1 MTGRCGPEPRR
12 QRLAYH
18 QVAPYNNKNHAQW
31 MITMKLLQKTASAIL
46 VSSLIAGTASA
57 QVSDDEIRI
66 GYLADMSGTYRD
78 LAGPGG
84 LEALKMAVEDFGGSV
99 DGKKIVIF
107 NADDLNKPDVGANT
121 VRQWVDERNVD
132 MVTGLVAS
140 SVVLAASKVVEQA
153 DKLALISGA
162 ASSSLTNEHCSPNH
176 IHWTYDTYA
185 LANGTAKALMESG
198 GKSWYLLTADYAFG
212 HSLASDIGRVVK
224 AGGGSVLGE
233 VRHPFPSSD
242 FSSYVLQA
250 QGSGAEVI
258 ALANAGSDTVNA
270 LKTASQ
276 FGVAQAGQK
285 LAGMVVFLN
294 DIHAMGLDVT
304 QGLMLTTGWYW
315 DMNDETR
322 AWAQRYYERFKR
334 MPGMSQA
341 GIYSA
346 TMHYLN
352 AIKATGSD
360 DAKTVRA
367 QMAATPVNDMLA
379 KGGKIREDGR
389 MVHDMYLAQVK
400 TPAESKGEWDLYR
413 IVSTIPGEQAYRPLA
428 ESQCRLVTGKV
439 AQH

>member
-1 MTGRCGPEPRR
+1 
-12 QRLAYH
+12 
-18 QVAPYNNKNHAQW
+18 
-31 MITMKLLQKTASAIL
+31 MKVFQKTATALL
-46 VSSLIAGTASA
+46 VSSLIAGTAQA
-57 QVSDDEIRI
+57 QISDDEIRI

-84 LEALKMAVEDFGGSV
+84 LEALEMAVEDFGGNV

-132 MVTGLVAS
+132 MVTGLVAT

-162 ASSSLTNEHCSPNH
+162 ASSSLTNEYCSPNH

-185 LANGTAKALMESG
+185 LANGTAKAVIQNG
-198 GKSWYLLTADYAFG
+198 GKTWYMLTADYAFG
-212 HSLASDIGRVVK
+212 HSLASDITKVVK
-224 AGGGSVLGE
+224 EGGGQVLGE
-233 VRHPFPSSD
+233 VRHPFPTND
-242 FSSYVLQA
+242 FSSYMLQA

-270 LKTASQ
+270 LKTASE
-276 FGVAQAGQK
+276 FGVTQSGQK

-294 DIHAMGLDVT
+294 DIHAMGLNVT

-315 DMNDETR
+315 DMNDETHT
-322 AWAQRYYERFKR
+322 WSNRYFERFGR
-334 MPGMSQA
+334 MPSMAQA
-341 GIYSA
+341 GVYSA

-352 AIKATGSD
+352 AVKATGSD
-360 DAKTVRA
+360 TTSTVRA
-367 QMAATPVNDMLA
+367 KMAETPVNDMFA

-389 MVHDMYLAQVK
+389 MVHDMYLVQVK
-400 TPAESKGEWDLYR
+400 TPAESKGEWDLYK
-413 IVSTIPGEQAYRPLA
+413 ILSTIPGEQAYRPLS
-428 ESQCRLVTGKV
+428 ESQCKLVKD
-439 AQH
+439 QN